1 MGLWMRGRWYRGTS
15 VKIATWNVN
24 GIRARQAQVQT
35 FLETEQPDVLCLQ
48 EIKASP
54 DQLPVWLVDLDG
66 YWCCWHG
73 DKGYSGVA
81 LHVRKA
87 HCPDRPACS
96 HPPFDFERRIVTA
109 RLPGLTVASVYVPN
123 GGKDFDAKM
132 RFLDALDAF
141 APPSTIVAVDMPMW
155 FPVQPPRRSE
165 VAAREVLGPRRASS
179 IFPTPVRAAI
189 EAPDHATANAVS
201 REATGVGVSR
211 QAFALAAKILEVDA
225 WRSRSALDVREVHP
239 ETSFAVLL
247 GRPAAASKRTW
258 AGAGER
264 RAALVGVG
272 IDLTPLEGIALGK
285 ATVDDVLDAAV
296 AAWTADRK
304 STV

>member
-1 MGLWMRGRWYRGTS
+1 MPVIGVDGC
-15 VKIATWNVN
+15 
-24 GIRARQAQVQT
+24 
-35 FLETEQPDVLCLQ
+35 PDGWV
-48 EIKASP
+48 A
-54 DQLPVWLVDLDG
+54 VTLDG
-66 YWCCWHG
+66 PG
-73 DKGYSGVA
+73 RLD
-81 LHVRKA
+81 VR
-87 HCPDRPACS
+87 H
-96 HPPFDFERRIVTA
+96 
-109 RLPGLTVASVYVPN
+109 LPSI
-123 GGKDFDAKM
+123 
-132 RFLDALDAF
+132 DALDAF

-264 RAALVGVG
+264 RAALAAVG
-272 IDLTPLEGIALGK
+272 IDLTPFEGIALGK

-296 AAWTADRK
+296 AAWTAGRIADGTARRLPADPGDDPED
-304 STV
+304 VIWA